1 MEDTATDAALLEAWG
16 NGSTRAGNELLE
28 RHFALVHRFFR
39 NKVGTELED
48 LVQQTF
54 LACLEA
60 RSRYRGHASFK
71 TYLLAIA
78 RNQLFTHYSQRGRR
92 ALDTE
97 MRSVRDLR
105 SSPTAAMAKREDVR
119 LLQAALQEIP
129 LDFQIIL
136 ELVFWEELD
145 AVEIAAVLDVPV
157 NTLYSRLH
165 RAKLALRSKLQR
177 DRPPSPSPS
186 T

>member
-1 MEDTATDAALLEAWG
+1 MEQTPTDAALLEAWA
-16 NGSTRAGNELLE
+16 NGSTPAGNELLE

-39 NKVGTELED
+39 NKVGAELED

-60 RSRYRGHASFK
+60 RTRYRGHASFK
-71 TYLLAIA
+71 TFLLAIA

-97 MRSVRDLR
+97 VHSVRDLR
-105 SSPTAAMAKREDVR
+105 TSPTAAMAKREDLR
-119 LLQAALQEIP
+119 LLQAALREIP
-129 LDFQIIL
+129 LDFQLIL
-136 ELVFWEELD
+136 ELVFWEGLD
-145 AVEIAAVLDVPV
+145 AVEIAAVLNVPV

-165 RAKLALRSKLQR
+165 RAKLALRAKLER